1 MVLEK
6 IIDPYSILIRISKAK
21 RPLGRAKHK
30 CEVNVKTNY
39 I

>member
-6 IIDPYSILIRISKAK
+6 IIDPYNVSVRISQAK

-30 CEVNVKTNY
+30 CEVNVKTSY